1 MVRPDPPPRAA
12 IRRGRRRQAAL
23 ACLMIWLAA
32 ATAAGTGAVTEV
44 RPPKLAHTVSTLPN
58 GLTLIL
64 HDDHST
70 PIVHVQ
76 VWYHVGAKNTRPG
89 RSGVAHL
96 VEHLMF
102 KGSRNVQPGQH
113 AALIAGVGGQSNA
126 YTTEDV
132 TVFWETV
139 PSASLP
145 LALWLEADRM
155 ATLRIERAEF
165 EREREVVK
173 EERRMR
179 VENQPYGRLS
189 EIIDGHAFTVHPYRY
204 PTIGSMADLD
214 AATLD
219 DVRAFY
225 RTFFVPSNATVVIAG
240 DIDPAVAAELAAKY
254 FGRIPRPG
262 HTVPRNV
269 PAEPP
274 ARSPRRLAIE
284 ESWPLPVAVVAY
296 HVAANGHPDSYPLHV
311 AAKILSDGQSARLY
325 RTLVYETGLAMSAAA
340 AGGLREHPHLF
351 SVYAVVQPGH
361 TVGDAELAL
370 TRELDRLRTEPVS
383 ESELARAKH
392 QFTRDSVMGRQ
403 TLQQKAGI
411 LGHAAVL
418 RGGDAA
424 SADAELDRFHR
435 VTAADIQR
443 VAQAYFTP
451 SSRMAVTVS
460 PKLAKGEHP

>member
-12 IRRGRRRQAAL
+12 IRRGRSRAAP
-23 ACLMIWLAA
+23 ACLLFLLVAV
-32 ATAAGTGAVTEV
+32 TAAGTGAVAEV
-44 RPPKLAHTVSTLPN
+44 WPPKLAYTVSTLPN

-64 HDDHST
+64 HEDHST

-89 RSGVAHL
+89 RTGVAHL
-96 VEHLMF
+96 FEHLMF
-102 KGSRNVQPGQH
+102 KGSRNVQPEQH

-179 VENQPYGRLS
+179 VENQPYGRLP
-189 EIIDGHAFTVHPYRY
+189 EILDGHAFTVHPYRH

-225 RTFFVPSNATVVIAG
+225 RTFYVPSNATVVIAG
-240 DIDPAVAAELAAKY
+240 DIDSAAAAELAAKY

-262 HTVPRNV
+262 HVVPRDV

-274 ARSPRRLAIE
+274 LKSPKRLAVE
-284 ESWPLPVAVVAY
+284 ESWPLPVVVVAH
-296 HVAANGHPDSYPLHV
+296 HVPADGRPDSYPLHV

-325 RTLVYETGLAMSAAA
+325 RTLVYDTGLAMSAAA
-340 AGGLREHPHLF
+340 VGGLREHPHLF
-351 SVYAVVQPGH
+351 YVYAVVQPGH
-361 TVGDAELAL
+361 TINDAEQAL
-370 TRELDRLRTEPVS
+370 TRELDRLRSEPVTDA
-383 ESELARAKH
+383 ELARARH
-392 QFTRDSVMGRQ
+392 QFTRDVVMGRQ
-403 TLQQKAGI
+403 TVQQKAGI
-411 LGHAAVL
+411 LAHAAVL
-418 RGGDAA
+418 HGGDVAA
-424 SADAELDRFHR
+424 ADAELARFHE

-443 VAQAYFTP
+443 VAQTYFAPT
-451 SSRMAVTVS
+451 SRMVVTVS
-460 PKLAKGEHP
+460 PSLAKGKRP